1 VLISHFTTIDTQIRD
16 IDALADTCRELQ
28 LTLEPNATARGYAGA
43 THPGEHVIRLQGPY
57 DIAVNRQDNGSL
69 GFTADLWQGHVEAE
83 AGKDY
88 SRIKQL
94 YGVHKTTREA
104 RRKGLNV
111 RRRDLR
117 NGHIR
122 LQLVSA

>member
-1 VLISHFTTIDTQIRD
+1 MSHFTTINTQIRD
-16 IDALADTCRELQ
+16 TDALADACRELD
-28 LTLEPNATARGYAGA
+28 LPLDTNSTARGYAGA
-43 THPGEHVIRLQGPY
+43 THPGEQVIRLQGPY
-57 DIAVNRQDNGSL
+57 DIAVNRQADGTL

-83 AGKDY
+83 VGKNY

-111 RRRDLR
+111 RRRALR
-117 NGHIR
+117 NGTIR
-122 LQLVSA
+122 LQLVAA

>member
-1 VLISHFTTIDTQIRD
+1 MSHFTTINTQIRD
-16 IDALADTCRELQ
+16 VDALADACRELD
-28 LTLEPNATARGYAGA
+28 LRISPNTTARGYAGA
-43 THPGEHVIRLQGPY
+43 SHPGQHVIHLTGPY
-57 DIAVNRQDNGSL
+57 DIAVNRQPDGTL

-83 AGKDY
+83 VGKDY

-111 RRRDLR
+111 RRRELR
-117 NGHIR
+117 NGSIR
-122 LQLVSA
+122 LQLVAV